1 MFREGVARGWIARPK
16 LIQIIAS
23 ISQRAKIGGK
33 NEKGRETR
41 RKSPPKIKKTDWY
54 QIPNEERSLQASS
67 LVAVD
72 DISMGV
78 GDNDGRG
85 SLWGVNVI
93 CKKLIV
99 YLSAQ
104 KSRDSPLLKVPPEEG
119 ATPPAEEDALSS
131 IREALRGMWTM
142 MTCSLLSQ
150 YKSLRVAAH
159 FTTALPPW
167 RRRGCRGNRMPST
180 AVSSP
185 ERWSTLGSCS
195 VRYALSAWKIQN
207 VIVIQVADLDA
218 KVKASIDA

>member
-1 MFREGVARGWIARPK
+1 MK
-16 LIQIIAS
+16 
-23 ISQRAKIGGK
+23 KGGK
-33 NEKGRETR
+33 QGGKARQKLKKPIDIKFQTR
-41 RKSPPKIKKTDWY
+41 KDPFKLPLWWQWT
-54 QIPNEERSLQASS
+54 
-67 LVAVD
+67 
-72 DISMGV
+72 ISVWGV
-78 GDNDGRG
+78 GDNEGRG